1 MNTIKITDE
10 LKARVRD
17 HEGTRAHAY
26 QDTLGKWT
34 IAVGHLIRD
43 HEIEKY
49 LVSDGAGGYKPR
61 EEELSADEIEDLF
74 LIDLNRACAGAEQ
87 LIGKMYKGDK
97 RLPQEI
103 EHVIVEMVFQLGET
117 GVSKF
122 RKMWKALSDGDQ
134 KEAAAQMKDSRWH
147 SQTPVRCEALAE
159 IVENA

>member
-10 LKARVRD
+10 LKARIRD
-17 HEGTRAHAY
+17 HEGCR
-26 QDTLGKWT
+26 DTVYLDSLGKAT
-34 IAVGHLIRD
+34 IGIGHLVQPHERD
-43 HEIEKY
+43 R
-49 LVSDGAGGYKPR
+49 YK
-61 EEELSADEIEDLF
+61 EGVVISADDIEDLF

-87 LIGKMYKGDK
+87 LISENYKGDR

-103 EHVIVEMVFQLGET
+103 EHVIVEMVFQLGKT

-122 RKMWKALSDGDQ
+122 RKMWKALSDGDR

-159 IVENA
+159 IVANA

>member
-10 LKARVRD
+10 LKARIRD
-17 HEGTRAHAY
+17 HEGTRAQAY

-34 IAVGHLIRD
+34 VAIGHLIRD

-87 LIGKMYKGDK
+87 LIGQMYRGDK
-97 RLPQEI
+97 RLPQ
-103 EHVIVEMVFQLGET
+103 
-117 GVSKF
+117 
-122 RKMWKALSDGDQ
+122 D
-134 KEAAAQMKDSRWH
+134 
-147 SQTPVRCEALAE
+147 
-159 IVENA
+159 N

>member
-10 LKARVRD
+10 LKARIRD
-17 HEGTRAHAY
+17 HEGCV
-26 QDTLGKWT
+26 DTVYLDSLGKAT
-34 IAVGHLIRD
+34 IGIGHLVQP
-43 HEIEKY
+43 HERER
-49 LVSDGAGGYKPR
+49 YK
-61 EEELSADEIEDLF
+61 EGVVISADDIEDLF

-87 LIGKMYKGDK
+87 LISENYKGDR
-97 RLPQEI
+97 RLPEAI
-103 EHVIVEMVFQLGET
+103 EHVIVEIVFQLGKT

-122 RKMWKALSDGDQ
+122 RKMWKALSEGDR

>member
-26 QDTLGKWT
+26 KDTLGKWT

-74 LIDLNRACAGAEQ
+74 LIDLNRACAGAEE
-87 LIGKMYKGDK
+87 LIGQLYRGDK
-97 RLPQEI
+97 RLPQAI
-103 EHVIVEMVFQLGET
+103 EHVVVEMVFQLGKT

-122 RKMWKALSDGDQ
+122 RKMWKALSDGDR

>member
-1 MNTIKITDE
+1 MNNTIKITDE
-10 LKARVRD
+10 LKARIRD
-17 HEGTRAHAY
+17 HEGCVETVY
-26 QDTLGKWT
+26 LDSLGLAT
-34 IAVGHLIRD
+34 VGIGHLVQP
-43 HEIEKY
+43 HEKERFKEGVI
-49 LVSDGAGGYKPR
+49 
-61 EEELSADEIEDLF
+61 LSTDEIEDLF

-87 LIGKMYKGDK
+87 LIGKMYKGEK

-122 RKMWKALSDGDQ
+122 RKMWKALSDGDR

-159 IVENA
+159 IVANA

>member
-1 MNTIKITDE
+1 
-10 LKARVRD
+10 
-17 HEGTRAHAY
+17 
-26 QDTLGKWT
+26 
-34 IAVGHLIRD
+34 
-43 HEIEKY
+43 
-49 LVSDGAGGYKPR
+49 
-61 EEELSADEIEDLF
+61 
-74 LIDLNRACAGAEQ
+74 
-87 LIGKMYKGDK
+87 MYKGDK

-159 IVENA
+159 IVANA